1 MMKILHTGDWHIG
14 SFNGPTKN
22 GENLRFLDICKC
34 LDKLIEDAQE
44 IKPDCIIVAGDIF
57 HQARVWSDRGLKE
70 SQTAIGYIREL
81 EKVAPVVVLR
91 GTPNHD
97 SAEQFKSLQTA
108 FENDGNVYIVTEPKV
123 VSIYTGAWG
132 WVSVACLPGFDRG
145 YFRAKMPGL
154 DKMEENEIFTQHIDV
169 LIKGLKA
176 KCPADAP
183 SVLVTHYT
191 VDGAN
196 MESGQTA
203 FFSQYEP
210 CVYLPTLQAADFDLC
225 CFGHI
230 HRPQKLDGCRNA
242 FYCGAVSALNFNDE
256 AQPRGY
262 YVHEIEQGGEAK
274 SEFYP
279 LPTREFKTIRLVDD
293 DIREINE
300 NGAEWLYKLPVL
312 DDADAVR
319 GAIVR
324 VLYDCTDERNKALNK
339 TALEQWLYE
348 VGGAFFVQ
356 EITPEK
362 ITITVS
368 KNALKDDDSPE
379 ENLRAYMAEK
389 EIPTEDAG
397 RIMGRAIPII
407 SEAVEASLTAK
418 KSGAFVPV
426 EMEVHNY
433 RNYRDE
439 TFSFD
444 GIRFCTIN
452 GENGAGKS
460 SLFMDAMCDCL
471 FEETR
476 EGDIA
481 GWISNAED
489 ARSGSI
495 KFTFRIGDSTYRVTR
510 TRMKSGKA
518 TLNLSEQVDGE
529 WTDRSCEK
537 LRDTQAEILNTIGM
551 DSLTL
556 KATGLI
562 MQDQYGLFLTADKDA
577 RMTILGNILG
587 LSMYD
592 DMYGRAFNRA
602 TEVNREIRSTKDKI
616 TVLLGGVPEMDT
628 LDRMLEEKQTAL
640 AELVEKKKKAAETAD
655 GMKLALSMYE
665 DAAERVVKLNSQIM
679 ATNAKKASAQANIT
693 AQQSIVIAADGVL
706 ARSLEIAQGVADY
719 HAAQEQEKG
728 LLTAKTKYD
737 AALSRLSEAKSKLST
752 AIIEVE
758 ELGKKRSAMKL
769 ARLIPA
775 QEILKREDELKAS
788 HDEYEAAREILAQME
803 AARAEYDAAMEA
815 VRTAEAA
822 AEKARRDGEAGT
834 KERNTAIANLRRRA
848 ELLET
853 NNCQY
858 AAEVQCTFLKDAL
871 EAKEQI
877 DGALKEFDEY
887 QATAIAAVEAAD
899 AALREAKQA
908 VPSSYSPERERE
920 LRGILRGLEASEK
933 QYADL
938 SVARADLKN
947 AEEMLADYD
956 KRIEEARAKVEELE
970 IAMRSA
976 TAEVDALTESMNN
989 YNAVIESI
997 GNLAHFLE
1005 DEKQL
1010 PVAAERKKAANI
1022 RIAELQAS
1030 VTELE
1035 TSVADM
1041 EKEKSE
1047 QEAKTVGGDILLRQY
1062 EDANR
1067 EVTRIDGEIEAANRG
1082 IGITEQMKAE
1092 AKAKREQATDM
1103 MERVEELSVQAADL
1117 EILKTAFSQDGI
1129 PHNIVRS
1136 IIPIFEATAT
1146 NILGQMSGGHMSVEF
1161 VMEKTLKSN
1170 SKKEVTALDIII
1182 NDSQTGRLPYMSRSG
1197 GERVKSALAVIL
1209 ALAEIKS
1216 TKAGVQLGFLF
1227 IDEPP
1232 FLDAAGVTAY
1242 CDALE
1247 AIQRRYSGLKVMA
1260 ITHDPTMKARFPQSI
1275 DVVKTAEGSKVIYS

>member
-1 MMKILHTGDWHIG
+1 MKILHTGDWHIG

-34 LDKLIEDAQE
+34 LDKLVEDAKSIQ
-44 IKPDCIIVAGDIF
+44 PDAIIVAGDVF

-97 SAEQFKSLQTA
+97 SAEQFNSLCTA
-108 FENDGNVYIVTEPKV
+108 FENDGNVHIVTEPKV
-123 VSIYTGAWG
+123 VSIYTGRWG
-132 WVSVACLPGFDRG
+132 WLHVACLPGFDRG

-154 DKMEENEIFTQHIDV
+154 DKMEENEIFTQHIDI

-176 KCPADAP
+176 QCPADAP
-183 SVLVTHYT
+183 NVLVTHYT
-191 VDGAN
+191 VEGAN

-210 CVYLPTLQAADFDLC
+210 CVYLPTLQAAGFDLC

-230 HRPQKLDGCRNA
+230 HRPQQLDGCRNA

-256 AQPRGY
+256 GQPRGY
-262 YVHEIEQGGEAK
+262 YVHEIEHGGDAK
-274 SEFYP
+274 SEFFN
-279 LPTREFKTIRLVDD
+279 LPTRQFKTVRLVDD
-293 DIREINE
+293 DVREINE

-312 DDADAVR
+312 EDADAVR
-319 GAIVR
+319 DAIVR
-324 VLYDCTDERNKALNK
+324 VLYDCTDEHNKALNK

-348 VGGAFFVQ
+348 VGGAFWVQ

-379 ENLRAYMAEK
+379 ENLRAYLSEK
-389 EIPTEDAG
+389 EIPETDAG

-418 KSGAFVPV
+418 KTGAFVPV

-476 EGDIA
+476 EGDIS

-518 TLNLSEQVDGE
+518 TLNLSELVDGE

-537 LRDTQAEILNTIGM
+537 IRDTQAEILNTIGM

-616 TVLLGGVPEMDT
+616 TVLLGGTPELDT
-628 LDRMLEEKQTAL
+628 IDRMISEKQTEL
-640 AELVEKKKKAAETAD
+640 AQVEEKRKKAADTAD
-655 GMKLALSMYE
+655 SMKLALSMYE

-693 AQQSIVIAADGVL
+693 AQQSIILVSNGVL
-706 ARSLEIAQGVADY
+706 AKSVEIAQGVAAY
-719 HAAQEQEKG
+719 HEAQEQEKG

-737 AALSRLSEAKSKLST
+737 AATAALEDAKAQLAAEAEAVAEMERKRGAMRLAK
-752 AIIEVE
+752 
-758 ELGKKRSAMKL
+758 
-769 ARLIPA
+769 LIPA
-775 QEILKREDELKAS
+775 QEILKRESELKAL
-788 HDEYEAAREILAQME
+788 HEEYEATRAMLDDME
-803 AARAEYDAAMEA
+803 AARAGYDAAMDA
-815 VRTAEAA
+815 VRAAEAA

-834 KERNTAIANLRRRA
+834 RERNTAIANLRRRA
-848 ELLET
+848 ELLEA
-853 NNCQY
+853 NNCPY
-858 AAEVQCTFLKDAL
+858 ADEVKCSFLKDAL
-871 EAKEQI
+871 EAKGQI
-877 DGALKEFDEY
+877 DEALREFDQY

-899 AALREAKQA
+899 AALLAAKEV
-908 VPSSYSPERERE
+908 VPSSYSPEREKE
-920 LRGILRGLEASEK
+920 LRGVLRGLEASEK
-933 QYADL
+933 QYAEL

-947 AEEMLADYD
+947 AEEMIADYD
-956 KRIEEARAKVEELE
+956 KRIEDGRKKVQEADEAVKR
-970 IAMRSA
+970 A
-976 TAEVDALTESMNN
+976 TAELYSLTEAMDS
-989 YNAVIESI
+989 YNAVMERITS
-997 GNLAHFLE
+997 LAHFLE

-1010 PVAAERKKAANI
+1010 PVAAERKKAAEV
-1022 RIAELQAS
+1022 RIAELTAS
-1030 VTELE
+1030 VTEYE
-1035 TSVADM
+1035 ISVAEM
-1041 EKEKSE
+1041 EKEKAE
-1047 QEAKTVGGDILLRQY
+1047 QEAKTVGGDVLLRQY
-1062 EDANR
+1062 EEAGR
-1067 EVTRIDGEIEAANRG
+1067 EVTRLDGEIQSLNRN
-1082 IGITEQMKAE
+1082 IGTAQQMKAE
-1092 AKAKREQATDM
+1092 AEAKRNQAAEM
-1103 MERVEELSVQAADL
+1103 MEHVEELSVQAADL

-1247 AIQRRYSGLKVMA
+1247 AIQSRYSDLKVMA